1 MNNLA
6 HNNPQV
12 YQDFMAS
19 YHVVRRTE
27 GHSWGSVSPDYI
39 TEKTL
44 ILSLKSTGGHT
55 RGTRFEKVQRNFRSY
70 LDQHVLKLVHQ

>member
-1 MNNLA
+1 
-6 HNNPQV
+6 
-12 YQDFMAS
+12 MAS

-70 LDQHVLKLVHQ
+70 FDQHVLKLVHQ